1 MSDDAS
7 AGSEAAPGDRPAR
20 LGPERQPR
28 SEGPYR
34 AIGDVRHPKDVACA
48 FEVTERFER
57 FNQANDIYARGQW
70 DPRIRSEKVI
80 NWFKGMF
87 MPGIGARDTSGY
99 TLRDFALRNAGW
111 MGTNLTIQR
120 SLAEGRVDG
129 FLDHIRPYS
138 APSPTRVEI
147 NSTAEATEEIKRVA
161 RLFGAD
167 MVGVTGYDP
176 RWHYTNSFSTKSLE
190 EKPYALPD
198 DLPNVIVIAT
208 SMHYDAI
215 QSYPSA
221 TAGVAVGH
229 GYSRDF
235 ELVQT
240 IATYILNLGYR
251 AVASVNDSTQ
261 AIPYAIQAGLG
272 EYGRNGLLMTPE
284 FGPRVRIGRIHT
296 DFPLDHDEPIR
307 FGVKEFCDTTC
318 RRCATSCPPQ
328 AISYDAPTED
338 VPSQSMTVGI
348 RKWQVNP
355 EKCFKFWTNQGT
367 ECGVCMRVC
376 PYNKD
381 TSKKSVRTYFRAWR
395 RLASSR
401 NQSLRSLALWLD
413 VRLGFG
419 KRVKPEKYWER
430 FRS

>member
-1 MSDDAS
+1 MTHDPS
-7 AGSEAAPGDRPAR
+7 AGAENAPEP
-20 LGPERQPR
+20 LEPNRQPR
-28 SEGPYR
+28 REGPYR
-34 AIGDVRHPKDVACA
+34 RIGDVRHPKDDACG

-87 MPGIGARDTSGY
+87 MPGIGARKASGY
-99 TLRDFALRNAGW
+99 TVRDFALRNAGW

-120 SLAEGRVDG
+120 SLSHGRVDG

-138 APSPTRVEI
+138 EPSPTKVEI
-147 NSTAEATEEIKRVA
+147 TSTAETAEEIKRVS

-167 MVGVTGYDP
+167 MVGITGHDP
-176 RWHYTNSFSTKSLE
+176 RWHYTNSFSTKARS
-190 EKPYALPD
+190 EKPYAIPE

-208 SMHYDAI
+208 SMHYEAI

-272 EYGRNGLLMTPE
+272 EYGRNGLLITPE

-296 DFPLDHDEPIR
+296 DLPVDHDQPIR

-318 RRCATSCPPQ
+318 RRCAESCPPQ
-328 AISYDAPTED
+328 AISYDDPTED

-348 RKWQVNP
+348 RKWQVDP

-381 TSKKSVRTYFRAWR
+381 TSRGRMRLYYRTWR
-395 RLASSR
+395 RLAASGF
-401 NQSLRSLALWLD
+401 QPVRSLALWLD

-419 KRVKPEKYWER
+419 KRVKPEQYWER
-430 FRS
+430 FRSSRR

>member
-1 MSDDAS
+1 MSAHS
-7 AGSEAAPGDRPAR
+7 KAGQNDLPGS
-20 LGPERQPR
+20 LGPKRWPR

-34 AIGDVRHPKDVACA
+34 NLGELRHPKDHACG
-48 FEVTERFER
+48 FDITDRFER

-87 MPGIGARDTSGY
+87 KPGIGARDASGY
-99 TLRDFALRNAGW
+99 TIRDFALRNAGW
-111 MGTNLTIQR
+111 MGTNLSIQR
-120 SLAEGRVDG
+120 SLSEGRVDG

-138 APSPTRVEI
+138 EPSLDKVEI
-147 NSTAEATEEIKRVA
+147 SSTAEATEEIKRVA

-167 MVGVTGYDP
+167 MVGITAYDP
-176 RWHYTNSFSTKSLE
+176 RWHYTNSFSTKSLA
-190 EKPYALPD
+190 EKPYAMPD
-198 DLPNVIVIAT
+198 GLPNVIVIAT

-251 AVASVNDSTQ
+251 AVASVNDSSQ

-272 EYGRNGLLMTPE
+272 EYGRNGLLMTPK

-296 DFPLDHDEPIR
+296 DLPLNHDEPTL

-318 RRCATSCPPQ
+318 RRCAESCPPQ
-328 AISYDAPTED
+328 AISYDAPTEEISS
-338 VPSQSMTVGI
+338 VSMTIGI
-348 RKWQVNP
+348 RKWQVDP

-381 TSKKSVRTYFRAWR
+381 TSKPRKRIYYDVWR
-395 RLASSR
+395 RLAASGF
-401 NQSLRSLALWLD
+401 QPIRSLALWLD

-419 KRVKPEKYWER
+419 QRVKPEKYWER
-430 FRS
+430 FRSSSR

>member
-1 MSDDAS
+1 MTHDAS
-7 AGSEAAPGDRPAR
+7 AGAENPPEP
-20 LGPERQPR
+20 LGPNRQPR
-28 SEGPYR
+28 REGAYR
-34 AIGDVRHPKDVACA
+34 KLGDVRHPKDDGCG

-87 MPGIGARDTSGY
+87 MPGIGARNASGY
-99 TLRDFALRNAGW
+99 SLRDFALRNAGW

-120 SLAEGRVDG
+120 SLSEGRVDG
-129 FLDHIRPYS
+129 FLDYIRPYS
-138 APSPTRVEI
+138 EPSPIKVEI
-147 NSTAEATEEIKRVA
+147 TSTAEAAEEIKRVS

-167 MVGVTGYDP
+167 MVGITGHDL
-176 RWHYTNSFSTKSLE
+176 RWHYTSSFSTKTRS
-190 EKPYALPD
+190 EKTSAIPE

-296 DFPLDHDEPIR
+296 DMPVDHDQPIR

-318 RRCATSCPPQ
+318 RRCAESCPPQ
-328 AISYDAPTED
+328 AISYGEPTED
-338 VPSQSMTVGI
+338 VPSQSMTIGI
-348 RKWQVNP
+348 RKWQVDP

-367 ECGVCMRVC
+367 ECGICMRVC

-381 TSKKSVRTYFRAWR
+381 TSRGRMRLYYGVWR
-395 RLASSR
+395 RLAASGF
-401 NQSLRSLALWLD
+401 QPVRSLALWLD

-419 KRVKPEKYWER
+419 RRVKPEQYWER
-430 FRS
+430 FRSSRR